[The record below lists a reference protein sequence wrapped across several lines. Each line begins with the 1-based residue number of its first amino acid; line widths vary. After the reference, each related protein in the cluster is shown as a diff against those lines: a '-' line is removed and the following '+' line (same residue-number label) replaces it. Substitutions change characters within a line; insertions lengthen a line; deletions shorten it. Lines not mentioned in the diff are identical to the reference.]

1 MTRFLTHAES
11 DPLPGEPFKISER
24 RRNRLPLR
32 DPRLDFRNRTKPTHS
47 PRCSPRFPKPPPG
60 DHPLIASTLPGL
72 LGYVISA
79 DGIHTLVGLSL
90 FFLPSLATVISAD
103 GIHTLGWF
111 SLFFLLSLATVIS
124 ADGIH
129 TLGWFS
135 LFFLLSLATVIS
147 ADGIHTLVG
156 FSLFFLLSLAAVIRA
171 DGLDMR
177 YANPHYSLCVST
189 KEAKSTPL

>member
-1 MTRFLTHAES
+1 MPKLSPLSRTMTRFLTHAES

-24 RRNRLPLR
+24 RRNRPPLR
-32 DPRLDFRNRTKPTHS
+32 DPRLDLRNRTKPTHS

-79 DGIHTLVGLSL
+79 DGI
-90 FFLPSLATVISAD
+90 D
-103 GIHTLGWF
+103 KLGGF

-124 ADGIH
+124 ADGLHKCLSAAVIRAAGLH
-129 TLGWFS
+129 KLG
-135 LFFLLSLATVIS
+135 
-147 ADGIHTLVG
+147 G

-171 DGLDMR
+171 AGLD
-177 YANPHYSLCVST
+177 
-189 KEAKSTPL
+189 